1 LEAVV
6 FQWGATVLSKLIIGL
21 AFLLV
26 VFLSPAASADKVYF
40 SIVARDGKTA
50 AFEVTDQVIA
60 NVGTTKY
67 MALLPGMDDALH
79 EARGPLLRD
88 LLKAAGASGTTAYA
102 VALDNY
108 EAEIPVKDF
117 EEFDVIAAIEIDGKP
132 MSIRD
137 KGPAWIVYPSGDNPD
152 LRKSAIYEA
161 RSIWQ
166 LKEISIK

>member
-1 LEAVV
+1 M
-6 FQWGATVLSKLIIGL
+6 SKLIMGL
-21 AFLLV
+21 SFLLV
-26 VFLSPAASADKVYF
+26 VFALPAASADKVYF
-40 SIVARDGKTA
+40 SIVSKNGAVA
-50 AFEVTDQVIA
+50 AFEVTDKVIA

-88 LLKAAGASGTTAYA
+88 LLKAAGVSGTTAYA

-108 EAEIPVKDF
+108 EAEIPTTDF
-117 EEFDVIAAIEIDGKP
+117 EEYDVIAAIEVDGKP

-152 LRKSAIYEA
+152 LRKSAIHES